1 MPENAEKTGLYSGG
15 PLSAPC
21 ALLPQQTR
29 KEIGFQNGPAISMTY
44 RRRIAVSGFFLTA
57 GASAMDCEFGLTCFP
72 GLTRRLLPGFFVD
85 IS

>member
-1 MPENAEKTGLYSGG
+1 
-15 PLSAPC
+15 
-21 ALLPQQTR
+21 
-29 KEIGFQNGPAISMTY
+29 MTY